1 MKLRFNVYSKLLIT
15 YFNHQLK
22 VQVKK
27 HSVYLKKIIFDTLC
41 YRKNDFLLLLPI
53 TKFVIY

>member
-41 YRKNDFLLLLPI
+41 YRENDFCYFCQLQNL
-53 TKFVIY
+53 